1 MVAAKTQ
8 GCATFGAPTPAEAA
22 RRAAP
27 ARAVLLAGLIAGVML
42 GTAAGPL
49 AAQPAPDIQSI
60 ADQAIHR
67 LDLQTE
73 FPREPEPLRVSL
85 PPEILWI
92 VIAVALGVL
101 AYACRDLWP
110 GWRSG
115 GTGAWQSDEALP
127 GTDPTGN
134 PALILEAAD
143 ELAAAGRFVE
153 AMHVLLLRAL
163 AEMRQRM
170 DEQFA
175 DSLTSREILRST
187 RLPEGARASLR
198 DVIVRVELTYF
209 GERPAAQADYLACR
223 SSFNALA
230 QSLYGSVA
238 I

>member
-1 MVAAKTQ
+1 
-8 GCATFGAPTPAEAA
+8 
-22 RRAAP
+22 
-27 ARAVLLAGLIAGVML
+27 ML
-42 GTAAGPL
+42 GAATGPL

-101 AYACRDLWP
+101 AYACRDLLP

-115 GTGAWQSDEALP
+115 TAGAWQSDEAEP
-127 GTDPTGN
+127 GTDPAGN

-143 ELAAAGRFVE
+143 ELAASGRFVE

-223 SSFNALA
+223 TSFNALA
-230 QSLYGSVA
+230 QSLYGSA
-238 I
+238 AT